1 MKLKY
6 ILPILIGA
14 FSFTSCNDFLDRE
27 PLDNVTPEAFFWSE
41 SDLAAYTIKSIV
53 LRLMT
58 VGIWAH
64 GKMTTIPIIR

>member
-41 SDLAAYTIKSIV
+41 SDLAAYTIKQ
-53 LRLMT
+53 
-58 VGIWAH
+58 
-64 GKMTTIPIIR
+64 